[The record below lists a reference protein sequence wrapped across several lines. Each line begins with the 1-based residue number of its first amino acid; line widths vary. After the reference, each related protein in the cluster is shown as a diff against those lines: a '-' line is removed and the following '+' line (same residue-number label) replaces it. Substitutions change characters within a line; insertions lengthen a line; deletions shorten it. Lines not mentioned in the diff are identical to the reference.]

1 MALDDIAGYSL
12 RRRLGSGSV
21 GTVWLVRDLA
31 SGRHAV
37 LKRIPAPSITDPT
50 TFERDLTT
58 LLAIDHPH
66 IARLIEVRQANND
79 WLLFGQHVPA
89 GNLTALVD
97 RRGDLTLGELVT
109 LISPLADAVAILH
122 TKGLH
127 HGRLTPENILF
138 DADGRPVITDTF
150 LRSQDPTTTPADDI
164 AALSALTELAAGTT
178 TSFPA
183 TLFIDTNASVLAR
196 KVLDLSPPT
205 PLNLAFPDHS
215 VASSTSQAEGVPSIQ
230 LPPTA
235 ATPPIP
241 RTLRT
246 PDSAPGT
253 RRKSTLGPTT
263 VEPAS
268 GPAVSSPT
276 SAPAAPDPRPIAT
289 PTFAGATPP
298 FAGATPTLAGSTLR
312 AAPTFGSR
320 RSRTRRRSRRDTT
333 RRARRDNTTR
343 LNQILATTHRAPRS
357 RRTAYGVVAASALA
371 ALVVT
376 AIALTTLGILNTPTT
391 NPAAAAPPS
400 PTPTESASPTPIES
414 TSPTPVAAPATPA
427 PPSVQSTT
435 PKPSFIPSATPKPSA
450 IPPATPQPTSAASP
464 WRKTLESLDQR
475 RAHAFWTLNPAELDA
490 VYQPGSA
497 PWSADRALLASYQ
510 VQRIR
515 IADLRLQIQH
525 LQQEPTP
532 GPAVILR
539 VTDRLVSGAALT
551 PTGRRT
557 PFPPGPSTTRRI
569 TLIPT
574 GKTWRITSIGPA

>member
-66 IARLIEVRQANND
+66 IARLFEVRQANDD

-89 GNLTALVD
+89 GNLTALLD

-122 TKGLH
+122 HQGLH
-127 HGRLTPENILF
+127 HGRLTPANILF

-150 LRSQDPTTTPADDI
+150 LRSQDPATTPADDI

-178 TSFPA
+178 TPFPA
-183 TLFIDTNASVLAR
+183 TLFADTNASTLAR

-205 PLNLAFPDHS
+205 PLNLAFPDH
-215 VASSTSQAEGVPSIQ
+215 ATSAVSPPSQPSPDRVPSIQ

-235 ATPPIP
+235 ATPPAAT
-241 RTLRT
+241 RT
-246 PDSAPGT
+246 
-253 RRKSTLGPTT
+253 ST
-263 VEPAS
+263 
-268 GPAVSSPT
+268 
-276 SAPAAPDPRPIAT
+276 PAAPDPRSTATPDRQPIAT
-289 PTFAGATPP
+289 PAFAGPN
-298 FAGATPTLAGSTLR
+298 LR
-312 AAPTFGSR
+312 AAPALGSR

-343 LNQILATTHRAPRS
+343 LNQILASTHRAPRS

-400 PTPTESASPTPIES
+400 PPPTESASPTPTES
-414 TSPTPVAAPATPA
+414 TSPTSAAHPATPT
-427 PPSVQSTT
+427 PSSAL
-435 PKPSFIPSATPKPSA
+435 PATPKPSIA
-450 IPPATPQPTSAASP
+450 PATPQPTPAASS
-464 WRKTLESLDQR
+464 WRTTLESLDQR

-497 PWSADRALLASYQ
+497 PWTADRALLASYQ
-510 VQRIR
+510 AQKIR
-515 IADLRLQIQH
+515 IAELRLQIQH

-539 VTDRLVSGAALT
+539 VTDRLVSGAALA
-551 PTGRRT
+551 PTGQRT

-574 GKTWRITSIGPA
+574 GKTWRIAGISPA